1 MTRPPRNVVG
11 QHVRENAVLIKVS
24 LDLCIGSG
32 NCARL
37 APGVFDQ
44 DPEEG
49 YAIVLEPAPTQESHA
64 AVRQAAAVCPATAI
78 ALVET
83 DQQDT

>member
-1 MTRPPRNVVG
+1 
-11 QHVRENAVLIKVS
+11 VLISVS

-32 NCARL
+32 NCARI

-49 YAIVLEPAPTQESHA
+49 YAIVVDSSPERRSHA
-64 AVRQAAAVCPATAI
+64 AVREAAAVCPATAI
-78 ALVET
+78 TIAET
-83 DQQDT
+83 GQQNKE